1 MRYWRFLVLVLFAA
15 LATGAARAES
25 GPDAGAE
32 PGASGWEKHEFAQAR
47 LIAATAAVGA
57 LPELRLGLQFQLK
70 PGWKTYWRSPGEAG
84 LPAQVDWEGSENL
97 ADVMVAWPT
106 PERHVL
112 LGIETMGYQ
121 GDLVLPVVAR
131 PKTPGEPV
139 KLRATVDYLVCE
151 KICVPAHAELALDL
165 PAGEATPTPQVGL
178 IDQWRNK
185 VPGDGRVSGLTVERA
200 ALVKTPEGT
209 TLAVRVAARD
219 PLQQP
224 DVLIEGPT
232 GMLFAKPTV
241 QMLDGGRGAIL
252 ASRVLSGKAAPDALL
267 GGDATFTVIDGARA
281 SEIVLKPVA
290 GDAGDLGQSS
300 DLATLGLMLLVSLL
314 GGLILNLMPCV
325 LPVLSLKLMSVVGH
339 GGGNARDVR
348 VGFLASAAGIL
359 ASFLLLALG
368 ALALRQAGMAVG
380 WGIQFQQP
388 VFIAGMAAI
397 LVLFACNMVGWFEF
411 SGPRWAFDA
420 AETKAASHGVT
431 GHFLTG
437 ALATLLATPCS
448 APFLGTA
455 IGFALS
461 RGALEIVA
469 VFLALGV
476 GLASPYLLIAAFP
489 CLATR
494 MPRPGRWML
503 HLRRVLGA
511 ALALTALWLLGVL
524 AAQQGPVAAGVVAIL
539 LIVLALGFAF
549 AERLPMVL
557 RRAAPAAVALLVVA
571 TVAVAAVLPSG
582 GAGDS
587 VAAKDEYWIVFDEQA
602 IPARVQKGE
611 VIFVDVTADWCITCK
626 ANKSLV
632 LNRGEVAKRLGG
644 GTIVAMRADW
654 TRPDPAISRYLARF
668 GRYGIP
674 FNVVYGPG
682 APQGIALPELL
693 TSDMVMAALDQAG
706 AGASKTVATKP

>member
-1 MRYWRFLVLVLFAA
+1 MRNRHAAVFVLFAA
-15 LATGAARAES
+15 LAAAGHAR
-25 GPDAGAE
+25 AE
-32 PGASGWEKHEFAQAR
+32 PGASAWEKHEFAQAR
-47 LIAATAAVGA
+47 LVSATGAVGT
-57 LPELRLGLQFQLK
+57 LPELRLGLEFKLN

-84 LPAQVDWEGSENL
+84 LPAQIDWSQSENL
-97 ADVMVAWPT
+97 AEATVAWPV
-106 PERHVL
+106 PKRQVL
-112 LGIETMGYQ
+112 LGIETMGYE
-121 GDLVLPVVAR
+121 GDLVLPVVAK
-131 PKTPGEPV
+131 PKVAGEPV

-165 PAGEATPTPQVGL
+165 PAGEATPTAQVGL

-200 ALVKTPEGT
+200 ALVRAPEGA
-209 TLAVRVAARD
+209 TLAVRVAAREK
-219 PLQQP
+219 LQQP
-224 DVLIEGPT
+224 DVLIEGPA
-232 GMLFAKPTV
+232 GLLFARPTV
-241 QMLDGGRGAIL
+241 QMIDAGRGAIL
-252 ASRVLSGKAAPDALL
+252 ASRVLAGKASPDALL
-267 GGDATFTVIDGARA
+267 NGEVTFTAIDGARA
-281 SEIVLKPVA
+281 TEAVLKPVA
-290 GDAGDLGQSS
+290 GDAGDLGQGG
-300 DLATLGLMLLVSLL
+300 DLATLGFMLLVALA

-339 GGGNARDVR
+339 GGGDAREVR
-348 VGFLASAAGIL
+348 IGFLASAAGIL

-397 LVLFACNMVGWFEF
+397 LVLFACNMMGWFEF

-420 AETKAASHGVT
+420 AETRAASHGVT

-489 CLATR
+489 RLATR

-503 HLRRVLGA
+503 HLRRVLGV

-524 AAQQGPVAAGVVAIL
+524 ATQQGPLTAGAVASIL
-539 LIVLALGFAF
+539 ATLALGFAF
-549 AERLPMVL
+549 ADRLPAPL
-557 RRAAPAAVALLVVA
+557 RRVAPAAVALLVIA
-571 TVAVAAVLPSG
+571 TVGVAAVLPRG
-582 GAGDS
+582 GAGDGIS
-587 VAAKDEYWIVFDEQA
+587 AKDDYWIVFDEQA
-602 IPARVQKGE
+602 IPARVARGE
-611 VIFVDVTADWCITCK
+611 IIFVDVTADWCITCK
-626 ANKSLV
+626 ANKALV
-632 LNRGEVAKRLGG
+632 LSRGEVARKLGG
-644 GTIVAMRADW
+644 GAIVAMRADW

-682 APQGIALPELL
+682 APQGVALPELL
-693 TSDMVMAALDQAG
+693 TSDTVLAALDQAG
-706 AGASKTVATKP
+706 AGAAKAVATKP